1 MKEVWRRAMAFCTRA
16 RVRKAVKILGKA
28 GMAALLVTAAALAL
42 FVVKSRLEGR
52 PPGIAGLQVL
62 AVNSGSMVPAFG
74 AGSAVLVKPV
84 DPAEINPGDIITY
97 ALGDSLI
104 THRVVAREGEG
115 FVTRGD
121 ANDSPDPGV
130 VDPGDVVGK
139 VVGAI
144 PLLGHVLNFVWTP
157 LGLVVTVLGP
167 GIMLIVIEV
176 RRLWLLG
183 QEWLA
188 KSRERGGEGANGE
201 MSG

>member
-97 ALGDSLI
+97 ALGTASLP
-104 THRVVAREGEG
+104 TGWWPGR
-115 FVTRGD
+115 RGVC
-121 ANDSPDPGV
+121 DPG
-130 VDPGDVVGK
+130 
-139 VVGAI
+139 
-144 PLLGHVLNFVWTP
+144 
-157 LGLVVTVLGP
+157 
-167 GIMLIVIEV
+167 
-176 RRLWLLG
+176 RR
-183 QEWLA
+183 Q
-188 KSRERGGEGANGE
+188 RQP
-201 MSG
+201 